1 MSTWAPTL
9 SFDQASSRAALKINS
24 DKAIDGYQLQLGV
37 FAAWK
42 KAYGEKMG
50 VDASDVQVEVLPIT
64 VRQHA
69 NSTGLQTGT
78 ETLDLNVQSTDEVGP
93 RLRMG
98 NVVRPVVVNQV
109 ELRQCGDQAGLNEFL
124 LKRYKMTKASCE
136 REAARHIVAGGVAVY
151 ESCVPSEGAMYS
163 LNGIDHATYGF
174 IEHRAFGSQTNVL
187 GGFSKAT
194 WSDRPQTQNIVMDL
208 SSNFAANGLSQMYAL
223 RTRMRKYM
231 RNPGNNWYG
240 LITEA
245 MFNNYK
251 RALGSQERF
260 LKESDLNGGWM
271 PMAFGDVALYVEEYM
286 PISTTYGGSTSNT
299 NKASMFIFNAK
310 SFYPKWAKGMSVAMG
325 GETSKVPGG
334 RFEFGPGRRL
344 PQNVAWATEINIGFN
359 LMAEGFAEFGVALNG
374 ETWS

>member
-9 SFDQASSRAALKINS
+9 SFDQASSRAAIKIAS
-24 DKAIDGYQLQLGV
+24 DKAIDGYQLNLGV
-37 FAAWK
+37 FASF
-42 KAYGEKMG
+42 KAAFGEKMG
-50 VDASDVQVEVLPIT
+50 VDASESQVEVIPIT

-78 ETLDLNVQSTDEVGP
+78 ETEDLNVQSTDEAGP
-93 RLRMG
+93 RFRVG
-98 NVVRPVVVNQV
+98 RVVRPVVINQV
-109 ELRQCGDQAGLNEFL
+109 EMAQCGDQAGLNEFV
-124 LKRYKMTKASCE
+124 LKRYKMTKSSCE

-151 ESCVPSEGAMYS
+151 EACVPSEGAVYS
-163 LNGIDHATYGF
+163 LNGIDRSTYGF

-194 WSDRPQTQNIVMDL
+194 WADRPQTQNIVMDIG
-208 SSNFAANGLSQMYAL
+208 SNFAANGLAQMYAL

-231 RNPGNNWYG
+231 RNPGKYWYG

-260 LKESDLNGGWM
+260 LKEADLNGGWM

-299 NKASMFIFNAK
+299 NKASMFIYNAK
-310 SFYPKWAKGMSVAMG
+310 SCYPKWAKGMSVSMG
-325 GETSKVPGG
+325 GESVKVPGG
-334 RFEFGPGRRL
+334 RFEFAPGRRL
-344 PQNVAWATEINIGFN
+344 PNNVAYATEMNIGFN
-359 LMAEGFAEFGVALNG
+359 LYSEGFAEFGVCLNG